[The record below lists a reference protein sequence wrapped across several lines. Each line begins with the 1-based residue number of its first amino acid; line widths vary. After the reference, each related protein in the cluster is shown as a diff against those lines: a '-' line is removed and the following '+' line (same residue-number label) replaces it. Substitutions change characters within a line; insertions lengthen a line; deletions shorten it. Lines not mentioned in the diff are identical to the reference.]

1 MQLCW
6 QNSESRPLI
15 PQIYA
20 MLLHLMQTY
29 QQENSSK
36 SPSKIP
42 EFSIEDFDSRWDTFK
57 PNTIVK
63 TDNHISSDVKL
74 TGCTDKTTDLTS
86 LSSTSE
92 VYMNPSV
99 RKSDSLTNLHGS
111 FENLADDADAEVET
125 PVQNMDSWLQNV
137 ASHTGDMQYV
147 RGLSQAIQALDS
159 ALALEQTSSSGSSYQ
174 HSPAP
179 EHWDARTPPNKP
191 YQPKIE
197 FKLGLT
203 QKSAANDSTN
213 LMDSIFLAR
222 RSESG
227 SETEDETWR
236 KRIERGAY
244 SEKVRQK
251 SKSVADLM
259 VLTHID
265 CSDTDSETPLQ
276 SLEYKVNKNVRC
288 VTKNSLEN
296 SSLMFGSEGNLLAV
310 QDTFQEELRKLQE
323 ERRDSLLFVPAR
335 HSSDGD
341 ITGSVSADVHQC
353 ISRNDCDNHTND
365 NVLDL
370 SDIMLHGSFVTS
382 DIVYSTP
389 EKKYSQSYTQNT
401 DQISASDIVKHSV
414 PVTETQTSDTPSTH
428 TSLAACET
436 GQKLAKSNVI
446 KTTEVT
452 DELSDVPS
460 KPSDCVKNLPKSTSV
475 QSYKTSEIISPMKST
490 DYINIHQKLIH
501 SEQENT
507 SELLDNQ
514 PKTDVPEKHISEIV
528 NFKAQS
534 VAKSNK
540 LLIVSNNDESEN
552 PDTSSKNP
560 VGSVLNASYFTSETR
575 EISQSDRKSDPISTD
590 PISAVT
596 DLNLS
601 DCSSQSRE
609 NRVDIFEGVSDDS
622 VIPDTSMSS
631 SSLTD
636 IDHKPQH
643 SPDSNLEFGE
653 SEIKPDTVDRVENF
667 IGSMHTAQP
676 LDISKTVDFLRNE
689 QESESFSCIPEIEH
703 INTIEGCEE
712 SLSKNEE
719 ILELPLTDAKSHDIV
734 ETDVIHENSQV
745 TKNEDTHKE
754 SNEDYVTP
762 VNEES
767 KINLEEIHKEKS
779 VELLSLAKENVELK
793 INEQNFKLEDT
804 KVISDSS
811 LDNDIK
817 ELLPKQQPKELVE
830 GTLGTSSVEETTV
843 DNSVSE
849 SNFVHIKEETSM
861 VSNIISN
868 SEDSFE
874 NITKETITTNLSAQ
888 IEEFLQNE
896 QLFQPPSPILIP
908 VHSEPSNENIIA
920 TSVLYPN
927 VEERRHIT
935 QEPTKKLDLVDISMP
950 SESSETEAKSVESS
964 SNEVNE
970 ENIIHMKSSD
980 KAVRQNANIETVEQF
995 LNKTIEDNR
1004 NVESESNNIEIA
1016 IDQSKEP
1023 RIQFEDSQPVE
1034 QSVDIS
1040 VSKEPSSYL
1049 QNQNLLEITSE
1060 VEIKLAESSMN
1071 NDSSVPEKFV
1081 IDEHPKSEVIN
1092 DKLLSDSLVVL
1103 KSEEIEA
1110 STKNSEVTVL
1120 TTDVDLVPEIAK
1132 EFEREHEKVDLDFTN
1147 LPTEIIPSKLS
1158 EDENQS
1164 TTEEVQ
1170 PQQILGQS
1178 EQDKET
1184 SDINNESFKN
1194 IVVPSPDMNHK
1205 IITSQFLYSEQEY
1218 ASSQPENISSP
1229 VIIISEVKPEISPM
1243 EMKIKNSHLTD
1254 IDQSVVE
1261 VDENEFSCNVVLDK
1275 ITAAVES
1282 QQASKESDTEQD
1294 VDTTNKR
1301 AIIMATTIPESQH
1314 DISKTVLPS
1323 CTDADNAT
1331 NDSKHSSTV
1340 TYIPSETESQK
1351 DHQYPVESPQEE
1363 EKTDVITSEKNKPFL
1378 RRIPTIIIEDVEKD
1392 TEDPVVDYET
1402 LITCLNN
1409 NDKQNESIMEH
1420 DTEQKDETLIE
1431 QKPNAQ
1437 SIENN
1442 SDKNVIQSFI
1452 ANEIAASVVPV
1463 NTNTLT
1469 NKEVKDIINNVAIN
1483 SSLDCAEN
1491 VKSQSAEN
1499 ADDVETTKLGNEE
1512 ITTQDS
1518 GVINECK
1525 KLETSANNEYAISTI
1540 REGTQLDESYGEQK
1554 VNDVESTHAH
1564 DDCKSEALAVEAKS
1578 KEDKVEET
1586 LVNTLKDEENSA
1598 IKSDI
1603 GYTTEVITALNTSL
1617 SEKRNDGKNEVE
1629 EVPEFSDEIDK
1640 ISDKASSTSKTDNS
1654 LEKTTETDNS
1664 DSVQEKMTQM
1674 HETVSDNIIDD
1685 RSQVKEETL
1694 MEANLTAYDNE
1705 SRSLD
1710 VKSDEEDRYSESD
1723 ILSALENEYEL
1734 CVKETDKSTSE
1745 TQNIEEINADKKQA
1759 QTDDERKAQFSLIQN
1774 FINTERNFGSKDV
1787 DFVPSIMDPKVELAK
1802 DESGSNKENEITNVV
1817 QDTTTSLLDL
1827 DTLNDPSNVH
1837 QMNQVYNVFSVT
1849 VDHRP
1854 PVECFTSPVKNL
1866 YNKVF
1871 DQHEL
1876 MTDINDLLLEND
1888 RKLIENKSPEKLI
1901 SDLSS
1906 VCTSS
1911 LPNEQLLNVLNNP
1924 PLVNG
1929 FDNEISDKF
1938 IVEGKNLNLILE
1950 DCVTPHKTKLNYDIT
1965 KTPATNGEL
1974 NVTKTVP
1981 EIIENSP
1988 TSNSKETQC
1997 NEVNRC
2003 DEIRKEQVTDLDD
2016 SDDSFTENRNELAPD
2031 NTMNTRQLMTSTPF
2045 TKKFIPTRSDDDC
2058 KDNIFSFVS
2067 EGDEQNS
2074 DFQTTVILGPCEDYT
2089 LGLYSGLKT
2098 TFEKY
2103 ADDDRPEEEL
2113 LQFSSNFMP
2122 FDEDKAALKI
2132 NEVHDKY
2139 FENNRTFDMNQSVDY
2154 SLETWDRF
2162 LGKSL
2167 LDQQQN
2173 SVFDHFAP
2181 KPESVDIFRDKEI
2194 KQSEVKSE
2202 NDEHSKQLDSTYN
2215 CKEASPVDKVENEN
2229 GTFILDKTYDKDVV
2243 KGTRHLF

>member
-57 PNTIVK
+57 PNAIVK

-179 EHWDARTPPNKP
+179 ENWDTRTPPNKA

-203 QKSAANDSTN
+203 QKSAANESTN

-370 SDIMLHGSFVTS
+370 SDIMLQDSFVTS

-401 DQISASDIVKHSV
+401 DQISALDIVKHSV
-414 PVTETQTSDTPSTH
+414 PVTETQTSDTSSTH

-446 KTTEVT
+446 KTKEVT
-452 DELSDVPS
+452 DKLSDVPS
-460 KPSDCVKNLPKSTSV
+460 KPSDCVTDQNLPKSTSV

-507 SELLDNQ
+507 SELSDNL
-514 PKTDVPEKHISEIV
+514 PKPDVPEKHISQIV
-528 NFKAQS
+528 N
-534 VAKSNK
+534 
-540 LLIVSNNDESEN
+540 SNNDESEN
-552 PDTSSKNP
+552 PNTSRENP
-560 VGSVLNASYFTSETR
+560 VGSVLNASYSTSETR
-575 EISQSDRKSDPISTD
+575 EISQSNRKSDPISTD

-636 IDHKPQH
+636 IDHKSQH
-643 SPDSNLEFGE
+643 SSDSNLEIGD
-653 SEIKPDTVDRVENF
+653 SEIKPDTVDRVENI
-667 IGSMHTAQP
+667 IGSMHTSQP

-689 QESESFSCIPEIEH
+689 QETESFSCIPGIGH

-754 SNEDYVTP
+754 SNEGYVSP

-767 KINLEEIHKEKS
+767 KINVEEINKENS
-779 VELLSLAKENVELK
+779 VEFLAKENVELK
-793 INEQNFKLEDT
+793 INEQNTKLEDT

-811 LDNDIK
+811 LDKNIK
-817 ELLPKQQPKELVE
+817 ELLPEQQPKELIE

-849 SNFVHIKEETSM
+849 SNFVHIKEKTSM
-861 VSNIISN
+861 VSNIFSS

-874 NITKETITTNLSAQ
+874 NITKETITTPETTNLSAQ

-908 VHSEPSNENIIA
+908 VHSEPSNENIVV

-927 VEERRHIT
+927 VEERREIT
-935 QEPTKKLDLVDISMP
+935 QEPTKKLDHVDISMP
-950 SESSETEAKSVESS
+950 PESSEIEAKSVESS
-964 SNEVNE
+964 SNEVNK
-970 ENIIHMKSSD
+970 ENILHTKPSD
-980 KAVRQNANIETVEQF
+980 NVVRQNANIETVEQF
-995 LNKTIEDNR
+995 LNKTLEDNR
-1004 NVESESNNIEIA
+1004 NVESESNNREIV

-1023 RIQFEDSQPVE
+1023 RIQFEDSQSVE

-1060 VEIKLAESSMN
+1060 VENKLSESTVN

-1092 DKLLSDSLVVL
+1092 DKLLSDPLVVI

-1120 TTDVDLVPEIAK
+1120 TTDVDLVPEIGK
-1132 EFEREHEKVDLDFTN
+1132 EFEIEHEKVDLDFTN

-1164 TTEEVQ
+1164 IAEEVQ
-1170 PQQILGQS
+1170 PQQILEQS
-1178 EQDKET
+1178 EQNKET

-1194 IVVPSPDMNHK
+1194 IVVPSPDMNLK
-1205 IITSQFLYSEQEY
+1205 IITSQFLYTEQEY
-1218 ASSQPENISSP
+1218 ANSQPENISCP

-1243 EMKIKNSHLTD
+1243 EMKIKNSNLTD

-1275 ITAAVES
+1275 ITAVVES
-1282 QQASKESDTEQD
+1282 QQGRKESDTEQD

-1301 AIIMATTIPESQH
+1301 GIIMATTIPESQH
-1314 DISKTVLPS
+1314 DISKSVLPS

-1331 NDSKHSSTV
+1331 NDSKQFSTV
-1340 TYIPSETESQK
+1340 TNIPSETESQK
-1351 DHQYPVESPQEE
+1351 DHQYPVESTQEE
-1363 EKTDVITSEKNKPFL
+1363 EKAKPCL
-1378 RRIPTIIIEDVEKD
+1378 RRIPTIIIEDVEHD
-1392 TEDPVVDYET
+1392 TEDPIVDYET
-1402 LITCLNN
+1402 LIACVNN
-1409 NDKQNESIMEH
+1409 NDEQNESIMEH
-1420 DTEQKDETLIE
+1420 DTEQNDETLIE
-1431 QKPNAQ
+1431 QKPIAQ

-1463 NTNTLT
+1463 NTNTFT
-1469 NKEVKDIINNVAIN
+1469 NKEVKDIINKVIN
-1483 SSLDCAEN
+1483 SSLDCAEK

-1512 ITTQDS
+1512 ITIQDS
-1518 GVINECK
+1518 GVMNECK
-1525 KLETSANNEYAISTI
+1525 KIETSANNEYAISTI

-1554 VNDVESTHAH
+1554 VNDVESTHAQT
-1564 DDCKSEALAVEAKS
+1564 DCKSETLAVAAKS

-1586 LVNTLKDEENSA
+1586 LVNTLKDEENCA

-1603 GYTTEVITALNTSL
+1603 RKYTTEVITAFSTSL

-1640 ISDKASSTSKTDNS
+1640 ISDKASSTRKTDNS

-1664 DSVQEKMTQM
+1664 DSVQETMTQM
-1674 HETVSDNIIDD
+1674 HETVSDTIIDG
-1685 RSQVKEETL
+1685 RSQVKEETVI
-1694 MEANLTAYDNE
+1694 EASLTAYDNE

-1723 ILSALENEYEL
+1723 ILSALENEDEL

-1745 TQNIEEINADKKQA
+1745 TQNIEEIIANKKQA

-1787 DFVPSIMDPKVELAK
+1787 DFVPSIMDQKVELAK

-1924 PLVNG
+1924 PLVSG
-1929 FDNEISDKF
+1929 FDNEINNKF
-1938 IVEGKNLNLILE
+1938 IVEGKNMNLILE
-1950 DCVTPHKTKLNYDIT
+1950 DCVTPHKTKSNYDIT
-1965 KTPATNGEL
+1965 KTPVTNGEL
-1974 NVTKTVP
+1974 NVTKTLP

-1988 TSNSKETQC
+1988 TNNSKETQF
-1997 NEVNRC
+1997 NEANRC

-2016 SDDSFTENRNELAPD
+2016 SDDSFTENSNALAPD

-2045 TKKFIPTRSDDDC
+2045 TKKFLPTKSDDDC

-2173 SVFDHFAP
+2173 SVFDHFTP
-2181 KPESVDIFRDKEI
+2181 KPECVDIFRDKEI
-2194 KQSEVKSE
+2194 KQSEVESE
-2202 NDEHSKQLDSTYN
+2202 NDGQSKQLDSTYN
-2215 CKEASPVDKVENEN
+2215 CKETSPVDKVENE
-2229 GTFILDKTYDKDVV
+2229 TFILDKTYDKDVV